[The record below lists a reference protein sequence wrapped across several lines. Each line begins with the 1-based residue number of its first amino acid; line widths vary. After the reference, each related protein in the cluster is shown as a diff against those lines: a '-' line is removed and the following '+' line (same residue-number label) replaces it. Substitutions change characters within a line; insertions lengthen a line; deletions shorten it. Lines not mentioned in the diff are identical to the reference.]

1 VERNGSVT
9 DIFWS
14 AAAPES
20 IERTPRDV
28 VRHALGCLEAFEA
41 GQVFSSKSGKPINL
55 MELLADVGIEED
67 LVYASPELAR
77 GESFDERSLVF
88 TLGVL
93 IFERLTGRHPFGTS
107 DAAARV
113 ARIRRG
119 EMGSGVNYFPQV
131 PADLRGILMR
141 SMGPFPEE
149 RYRSLQEMK
158 EALRKFGGVQPGEH
172 PGKPKFFQAP
182 TRVAPSSLMDT
193 LAHESQQAG
202 PRPHSVPDW
211 MDPDAAKAQAGPA
224 PRPGQSR
231 PTAAKPAAAPPSDP
245 EVATPAGVSISAD
258 DLNQLF
264 DDVTDQSPP
273 PSAPMDAPA
282 SPGPVE
288 PAARSVGPQ
297 RRHGPTATVAPVAG
311 RPSTQPWLVRLQPL
325 LYGVIGAAVATIFM
339 VMFWRTEELPPDTAP
354 AARPHEPPT
363 VAAPAAP
370 AAPVAKPA
378 PAAPAAP
385 VAKPAPAAKPA
396 PVAKPAPA
404 APAAPVA
411 KPAPAAPTAPV
422 AKPAPA
428 AADLSPGEAAGHKVG
443 ETVRTCLPR
452 MDKEVRLRV
461 AVYLQPGGEVT
472 RAFVAPGPG
481 TGKAVVGCIK
491 TRLAG
496 MQLAIRLPKADFV
509 EWKLEI
515 SPEGVTATV
524 VRPKSLR

>member
-41 GQVFSSKSGKPINL
+41 GQVFSKAGKPVNL

-149 RYRSLQEMK
+149 RYRNLQEMK
-158 EALRKFGGVQPGEH
+158 EALRKFGGVQPGEQ
-172 PGKPKFFQAP
+172 PGKPKFFDAP

-211 MDPDAAKAQAGPA
+211 MNPDAAKAKA
-224 PRPGQSR
+224 GQS
-231 PTAAKPAAAPPSDP
+231 TAPKPAAAPASEP
-245 EVATPAGVSISAD
+245 VVPAGVSITAD
-258 DLNQLF
+258 DLNNYRHLLF
-264 DDVTDQSPP
+264 
-273 PSAPMDAPA
+273 
-282 SPGPVE
+282 
-288 PAARSVGPQ
+288 
-297 RRHGPTATVAPVAG
+297 
-311 RPSTQPWLVRLQPL
+311 
-325 LYGVIGAAVATIFM
+325 
-339 VMFWRTEELPPDTAP
+339 
-354 AARPHEPPT
+354 
-363 VAAPAAP
+363 
-370 AAPVAKPA
+370 
-378 PAAPAAP
+378 
-385 VAKPAPAAKPA
+385 
-396 PVAKPAPA
+396 
-404 APAAPVA
+404 
-411 KPAPAAPTAPV
+411 
-422 AKPAPA
+422 
-428 AADLSPGEAAGHKVG
+428 
-443 ETVRTCLPR
+443 
-452 MDKEVRLRV
+452 
-461 AVYLQPGGEVT
+461 
-472 RAFVAPGPG
+472 
-481 TGKAVVGCIK
+481 
-491 TRLAG
+491 
-496 MQLAIRLPKADFV
+496 
-509 EWKLEI
+509 
-515 SPEGVTATV
+515 
-524 VRPKSLR
+524 